1 MFNQFSRAIYSYAQ
15 KTAGQS
21 ALWADFS
28 REAAKNYVVTAHHTL
43 LIFGMFAIGLL
54 SLIFIKP
61 EMADHIRKIS
71 PFSEKYAAI
80 DVNADPEGKEA
91 AATNTAAADSATLI
105 STAQQKTAKVS
116 KPQQVSGTTS
126 TEQKWVTYWLS
137 KRYRVAGDAIHK
149 LVLTSYQVAHDLKL
163 DPLLILSVI
172 AIESRFNPLSESP
185 VGAQGLMQVM
195 SKIHHAKFQKHGG
208 ISAALN
214 PVANIKVGS
223 RILKEYVVQGG
234 SVEAGLKKYVGAA
247 NFTTDFGYGNK
258 VLSEYS
264 YLQEVATG
272 KKISFYVT
280 TKSRTRAQSK
290 IVKTDEPDE
299 LPSTATDDSPK
310 NENNPKDTSDLVAI
324 L

>member
-1 MFNQFSRAIYSYAQ
+1 MFNQFTKAIYSYAQ

-21 ALWADFS
+21 ALWANFA
-28 REAAKNYVVTAHHTL
+28 RETAKNYVVTAHHTL
-43 LIFGMFAIGLL
+43 LILGILAISLL
-54 SLIFIKP
+54 SLIIVKP
-61 EMADHIRKIS
+61 EIADHIRKIF
-71 PFSEKYAAI
+71 PFSEKYAAVDANSDTP
-80 DVNADPEGKEA
+80 DVINI
-91 AATNTAAADSATLI
+91 AAADSATQI
-105 STAQQKTAKVS
+105 NAAQQKIDQVS
-116 KPQQVSGTTS
+116 KPQHVSSATS

-195 SKIHHAKFQKHGG
+195 SKIHYARFQKHGG

-247 NFTTDFGYGNK
+247 NFDTDFGYGHK

-280 TKSRTRAQSK
+280 TRSRPRAQSK
-290 IVKTDEPDE
+290 IVKSNEPAE

-310 NENNPKDTSDLVAI
+310 SVNKPTDGSDQIAI

>member
-1 MFNQFSRAIYSYAQ
+1 MFNQFTRAIYSYAQ

-21 ALWADFS
+21 ALWANFA
-28 REAAKNYVVTAHHTL
+28 RETAKNYVATAHRTL
-43 LIFGMFAIGLL
+43 LILGMFAIGLL
-54 SLIFIKP
+54 ILIFVKP

-71 PFSEKYAAI
+71 PFSEKYAAV
-80 DVNADPEGKEA
+80 DVNADA
-91 AATNTAAADSATLI
+91 SDVINTAAADSATKI
-105 STAQQKTAKVS
+105 STSQQKIAKVS
-116 KPQQVSGTTS
+116 KPQRVNSATS

-172 AIESRFNPLSESP
+172 AVESRFNPLSESP

-195 SKIHHAKFQKHGG
+195 AKIHHEKFQKHGG

-223 RILKEYVVQGG
+223 RILKEYMVQGG

-247 NFTTDFGYGNK
+247 NFATDFGYGHK

-272 KKISFYVT
+272 KKVSFYVT
-280 TKSRTRAQSK
+280 TKSRPRAQSK
-290 IVKTDEPDE
+290 IVKTNEPDE

-310 NENNPKDTSDLVAI
+310 NGKNPKDASDLVAT

>member
-1 MFNQFSRAIYSYAQ
+1 MFNQFTRAIYNYAQ

-21 ALWADFS
+21 ALWANFA
-28 REAAKNYVVTAHHTL
+28 RETAKNYVVTAHRTL
-43 LIFGMFAIGLL
+43 LILGMFAIGLL
-54 SLIFIKP
+54 ILIFVKP

-71 PFSEKYAAI
+71 PFSEKYAAV
-80 DVNADPEGKEA
+80 DVDAPDLI
-91 AATNTAAADSATLI
+91 NTAATDSAKQMG
-105 STAQQKTAKVS
+105 TAQQKIAKAS
-116 KPQQVSGTTS
+116 RATS
-126 TEQKWVTYWLS
+126 AEQKWVTYWLS

-172 AIESRFNPLSESP
+172 AVESRFNPLSESP

-195 SKIHHAKFQKHGG
+195 AKIHYAKFQKHGG

-223 RILKEYVVQGG
+223 RILKEYMVQGG

-247 NFTTDFGYGNK
+247 NFATDFGYGHK

-264 YLQEVATG
+264 YLKEVATG
-272 KKISFYVT
+272 KKVSFYVT
-280 TKSRTRAQSK
+280 TKSRPRAQSK
-290 IVKTDEPDE
+290 IVKTNEPDE

-310 NENNPKDTSDLVAI
+310 NGNNPKDASDLVAT